1 MERKIAILQEGQKY
15 LIESPNGD
23 KMIFMV
29 MTIDRLKDEVYV
41 KIVEP
46 KLFHTGFK
54 LSNIEN
60 PQQKNVVKELV
71 DFKELSEVYFKNSPQ
86 SIRERFGK
94 LLYQQQNHPICIV
107 KNQIYN
113 FFDGYE
119 KLEFQN
125 PMVSIGNNFDNLLI
139 PSEHP
144 GRRETDT
151 FYSSN
156 KNYVLRTH
164 TTAHQTELLK
174 AGVKKFICT
183 GDVYRRDTI
192 DASHFP
198 IFHQVEGVG
207 VLGDVSDGIVVEH
220 LKDTLSGLIKHLFG
234 NDVKYRFVDEY
245 FPFTHP
251 SFEVE
256 VEYHG
261 KEMEV
266 LGCGVIHKDIMK
278 NCGLEGQNGWA
289 FGMGLERLAMIFFDI
304 PDIRY
309 FWSEDSRFLNQFKKG
324 QITKFQPYSKYPS
337 ATRDISMWVP
347 EGFEDNYF
355 YDIVRDCGNN
365 LVEEVSLGETF
376 THPKTLKTSKLYR
389 ISYRSLDRTLTGE
402 EIDLIQSQIKNQA
415 TEKGCEIR

>member
-1 MERKIAILQEGQKY
+1 METNKLPDTILNKMGKY
-15 LIESPNGD
+15 LY
-23 KMIFMV
+23 
-29 MTIDRLKDEVYV
+29 L
-41 KIVEP
+41 
-46 KLFHTGFK
+46 
-54 LSNIEN
+54 
-60 PQQKNVVKELV
+60 
-71 DFKELSEVYFKNSPQ
+71 Q
-86 SIRERFGK
+86 S
-94 LLYQQQNHPICIV
+94 NHPICIV
-107 KNQIYN
+107 KNTIYN
-113 FFDGYE
+113 FFGKDYHYPVYE
-119 KLEFQN
+119 D
-125 PMVSIGNNFDNLLI
+125 PIVSIKNNFDDLLI
-139 PSEHP
+139 PVDHP
-144 GRRETDT
+144 GRRPTDT
-151 FYSSN
+151 FYVSSE
-156 KNYVLRTH
+156 KVLRTH

-174 AGVKKFICT
+174 AGVKKFICN

-198 IFHQVEGVG
+198 IFHQVEGVNI
-207 VLGDVSDGIVVEH
+207 LGDVSDEVVIEH

-234 NDVKYRFVDEY
+234 NDVKYRFADEY

-261 KEMEV
+261 REMEV
-266 LGCGVIHKDIMK
+266 LGSGVIHKEILK

-309 FWSEDSRFLNQFKKG
+309 FWTEDERFLNQFKAG
-324 QITKFQPYSKYPS
+324 QITKFEPYSKYPS

>member
-71 DFKELSEVYFKNSPQ
+71 DFKELSEEYFKNSPQ

-94 LLYQQQNHPICIV
+94 LLYQNPNHPICIV

-113 FFDGYE
+113 FFDGYD
-119 KLEFQN
+119 KFEFKN
-125 PMVSIGNNFDNLLI
+125 PLVSIENNFDNLLI
-139 PSEHP
+139 PKDHP
-144 GRRETDT
+144 GRRKTDT
-151 FYSSN
+151 FYSENDS
-156 KNYVLRTH
+156 YVLRTH

-174 AGVKKFICT
+174 AGIKKFIST

-198 IFHQVEGVG
+198 IFHQVEGVNI
-207 VLGDVSDGIVVEH
+207 LGNVSDEQVIEH

-234 NDVKYRFVDEY
+234 NDVK
-245 FPFTHP
+245 
-251 SFEVE
+251 
-256 VEYHG
+256 
-261 KEMEV
+261 
-266 LGCGVIHKDIMK
+266 
-278 NCGLEGQNGWA
+278 
-289 FGMGLERLAMIFFDI
+289 
-304 PDIRY
+304 
-309 FWSEDSRFLNQFKKG
+309 
-324 QITKFQPYSKYPS
+324 
-337 ATRDISMWVP
+337 
-347 EGFEDNYF
+347 
-355 YDIVRDCGNN
+355 
-365 LVEEVSLGETF
+365 
-376 THPKTLKTSKLYR
+376 
-389 ISYRSLDRTLTGE
+389 
-402 EIDLIQSQIKNQA
+402 
-415 TEKGCEIR
+415 